1 MNIHHL
7 ELFYYVARHGGIV
20 PAVRNMPYGIQQPAV
35 SGQIA
40 RLEESLGT
48 KLFNRRPFALLPA
61 GKELFEFIRPF
72 FDKIDRV
79 GEAIR
84 GGSAHHLRVAA
95 PAIVLYDY
103 LPEIFRRV
111 RKHFPSFRLSLHEA
125 ARIEAERLLQAG
137 EIDIAITVLERTKAT
152 AVRSRALL
160 ELPLILLVKNTQRLT
175 RAEELWGRDK
185 IEETLITFRRGDPVS
200 LHFQEGL
207 QQLGVEWF
215 PGIEVNSTRLIE
227 CYVGH
232 GYGIGL
238 TISTPGFKPPK
249 GIRALKLQNFPKVM
263 IGAAWTGKL
272 SPIAQQFL
280 EEVEREATSLRKSP
294 GARHVAIERV
304 QRRSRMI
311 R

>member
-61 GKELFEFIRPF
+61 GRELFEFIRPF
-72 FDKIDRV
+72 FDEIDRV

-95 PAIVLYDY
+95 PAIVLHDY

-125 ARIEAERLLQAG
+125 ARAEAERLLQAG
-137 EIDIAITVLERTKAT
+137 EIDIAITVLERKKAN
-152 AVRSRALL
+152 AVRSRALV

-185 IEETLITFRRGDPVS
+185 IEETLVTFRRGDPVS
-200 LHFQEGL
+200 HHFQEGL

-227 CYVGH
+227 SYVGH

-238 TISTPGFKPPK
+238 TVSTPGFKPPK
-249 GIRALKLQNFPKVM
+249 GIRALKLPTFPKVM

-294 GARHVAIERV
+294 NARRVAI
-304 QRRSRMI
+304 
-311 R
+311 